1 MAPRWPQVNNGPE
14 HINEHATYLREACS
28 QLQAVERGRQDLVPW
43 NVVQQ
48 YMDSTLAL
56 IGKVL
61 RQPAM
66 NEILQQVQD
75 AARCTQNIQR
85 DVTIIKN
92 SVGLSTTPLNAAN
105 FHRGKNT
112 APSWAQVAAHAK
124 GPPPTSTSASK
135 THSTVTAYKD
145 RVVTVKVKDHGIAQR
160 YRTQPATWI
169 RHQVETAVH
178 GNAATKTAKIVA
190 AHQLKSGDIQIFTST
205 TAEATQLKQNK
216 GWLGGL
222 GEHAEVIVPTYGVI
236 VHGISTSSIN
246 MKDQKATIQQM
257 LADNYTVIPRADIS
271 HIGWLTKEA
280 TLKRASS
287 IVVEFTDPE
296 MANAVIYAGLAWE
309 GQIHQCQLY
318 DRACRVKQC
327 FRCYQYGHI
336 GTQCN
341 ASQTCGYCAELHET
355 KHCKQKGAEG
365 FTPRCTMCKEAHTAW
380 SNACPA
386 RRKEMRRVEQA
397 KEARSIY
404 WHVPAKEKPTPPSAP
419 THIANPRRQTRMPRD
434 TAPPE
439 APALGDI
446 IIVPSPTEG
455 PNEEAWETPA
465 MPHNAP
471 PLDLAI
477 DPQLLAMDNQPST
490 SAYPMDETERAAMQE
505 ADEWLE
511 NMANNADD
519 WLNNPEV
526 EEPSPP
532 TSMATDTRTAQGTIY
547 KGCKCPEHQDI
558 YSDWPTQD
566 AELTIALCM
575 KYNVQKSRDVVL
587 ASLFRN
593 PRVLEYDIL
602 AIQEPW
608 RNPFI
613 NTTYHPLKT
622 HFQLTYLD
630 DTATRACLYINKRID
645 PGAWS
650 VSYISK
656 DIVSLAI
663 RNPSSG
669 RHLHIINVYN
679 EVGTDTLSTVAE
691 TLAALGSDSDVVM
704 LGDFNLHHPLWSTA
718 HRRASEGP
726 SAQPLL
732 TVIEDAQLELLT
744 VPGTPT
750 HRWKDGESTID
761 LAFGTPEIASRL
773 VCCRIDQQ
781 LDCDSDHLPLELTID
796 WRWQPATPTRKRLW
810 AKTNPAVL
818 RQTLQDRLLAA
829 GDGTE
834 LTDHSSIDHLVSAIV
849 EAIQVAIGA
858 STPWSNPSPRSIAG
872 FDQECKDLCS
882 EVQRLRRRW
891 QRTRQDDDYEA
902 YRQARNKKGRHIQ
915 KVLRNTHRQRVEEA
929 SESPSG
935 LWKLVK
941 WAKNRHNETP
951 AGTPALVRP
960 DGGLAQQPE
969 EKADVLRQSF
979 FPPPHQADLSDLEGH
994 EYPTPVECPDITEA
1008 EIEKAVRRAS
1018 PNKAPGTDGIPNAI
1032 LHQTLD
1038 ILLPSLHILFNACF
1052 RLGYCPAH
1060 FKEAVTVV
1068 LRKPGK
1074 DDYTQPKSYRPIA
1087 LLNTLG
1093 KALEAIV
1100 ANRLAYLADAH
1111 GLLPSRHTG
1120 GRKLASTDHAIHFLL
1135 QRIHQAWA
1143 DDKVASLLLLD
1154 VSGAYDNVSRE
1165 RLLHNLRQRRVSPA
1179 IVSWVASFLSDRST
1193 TLKLQEYTAP
1203 STPIQTG
1210 IPQGSPVSPILY
1222 LFYNADLIE
1231 ASKTEDTEAVGYI
1244 DDVSILAVGPTAQ
1257 RNCKTLK
1264 SLHRKAE
1271 EWAKKHGSQFAP
1283 AKYELVHFTR
1293 DPKANSTHAL
1303 RLPHATIQAS
1313 PSCRYLGVQMDTKLR
1328 WDHHRE
1334 KVEAAATNRLSA
1346 LSALASS
1353 TWGTGMINLRH
1364 VYRAMI
1370 VPQMLYGCSAWYIP
1384 GKSPTRRGSSM
1395 VNAIKKIQRRAAQT
1409 ITGAFRTTAGDAVDV
1424 EANLL
1429 PVQQQLEQTALEATM
1444 RIRTSP
1450 LYSDMA
1456 PTARNGRTP
1465 LRDAQSP
1472 LDRFSTILEHKH
1484 GLQLDHLEKRQPHV
1498 VPPWW
1503 TPPFIRISDSTIEAI
1518 QEHDAADPGTFRIYT
1533 DGSGINDH
1541 VGAAAVAPML
1551 SNSDI
1556 RSKRLQYM
1564 GTSDTSTVY
1573 AAELKGLVLALQIVQ
1588 DIYTETSSPGKCAI
1602 FTDNQAAIQAFRW
1615 IPAHVGVPGNEAADR
1630 AAKEAAGMG
1639 SSRQQRPTT
1648 VRTLIATT
1656 RTNIRARMKDE
1667 WDAAWEYAKHG
1678 RDLHRLGVQ
1687 PGKGILKI
1695 HKGTHRAVSSV
1706 ITQIRIGKIGLRA
1719 YLHAIN
1725 KADTDQ
1731 YEYGYGPQI
1740 VRHILLEYRY

>member
-1 MAPRWPQVNNGPE
+1 
-14 HINEHATYLREACS
+14 
-28 QLQAVERGRQDLVPW
+28 
-43 NVVQQ
+43 
-48 YMDSTLAL
+48 
-56 IGKVL
+56 
-61 RQPAM
+61 
-66 NEILQQVQD
+66 
-75 AARCTQNIQR
+75 
-85 DVTIIKN
+85 
-92 SVGLSTTPLNAAN
+92 
-105 FHRGKNT
+105 
-112 APSWAQVAAHAK
+112 
-124 GPPPTSTSASK
+124 
-135 THSTVTAYKD
+135 
-145 RVVTVKVKDHGIAQR
+145 
-160 YRTQPATWI
+160 
-169 RHQVETAVH
+169 
-178 GNAATKTAKIVA
+178 
-190 AHQLKSGDIQIFTST
+190 
-205 TAEATQLKQNK
+205 
-216 GWLGGL
+216 
-222 GEHAEVIVPTYGVI
+222 
-236 VHGISTSSIN
+236 
-246 MKDQKATIQQM
+246 
-257 LADNYTVIPRADIS
+257 
-271 HIGWLTKEA
+271 
-280 TLKRASS
+280 
-287 IVVEFTDPE
+287 
-296 MANAVIYAGLAWE
+296 
-309 GQIHQCQLY
+309 
-318 DRACRVKQC
+318 
-327 FRCYQYGHI
+327 
-336 GTQCN
+336 
-341 ASQTCGYCAELHET
+341 
-355 KHCKQKGAEG
+355 
-365 FTPRCTMCKEAHTAW
+365 
-380 SNACPA
+380 
-386 RRKEMRRVEQA
+386 
-397 KEARSIY
+397 
-404 WHVPAKEKPTPPSAP
+404 
-419 THIANPRRQTRMPRD
+419 
-434 TAPPE
+434 
-439 APALGDI
+439 
-446 IIVPSPTEG
+446 
-455 PNEEAWETPA
+455 
-465 MPHNAP
+465 
-471 PLDLAI
+471 
-477 DPQLLAMDNQPST
+477 
-490 SAYPMDETERAAMQE
+490 
-505 ADEWLE
+505 
-511 NMANNADD
+511 
-519 WLNNPEV
+519 
-526 EEPSPP
+526 
-532 TSMATDTRTAQGTIY
+532 
-547 KGCKCPEHQDI
+547 
-558 YSDWPTQD
+558 
-566 AELTIALCM
+566 
-575 KYNVQKSRDVVL
+575 
-587 ASLFRN
+587 
-593 PRVLEYDIL
+593 
-602 AIQEPW
+602 
-608 RNPFI
+608 
-613 NTTYHPLKT
+613 
-622 HFQLTYLD
+622 
-630 DTATRACLYINKRID
+630 
-645 PGAWS
+645 
-650 VSYISK
+650 
-656 DIVSLAI
+656 
-663 RNPSSG
+663 
-669 RHLHIINVYN
+669 
-679 EVGTDTLSTVAE
+679 
-691 TLAALGSDSDVVM
+691 
-704 LGDFNLHHPLWSTA
+704 
-718 HRRASEGP
+718 
-726 SAQPLL
+726 
-732 TVIEDAQLELLT
+732 
-744 VPGTPT
+744 
-750 HRWKDGESTID
+750 
-761 LAFGTPEIASRL
+761 
-773 VCCRIDQQ
+773 
-781 LDCDSDHLPLELTID
+781 
-796 WRWQPATPTRKRLW
+796 
-810 AKTNPAVL
+810 
-818 RQTLQDRLLAA
+818 
-829 GDGTE
+829 
-834 LTDHSSIDHLVSAIV
+834 
-849 EAIQVAIGA
+849 
-858 STPWSNPSPRSIAG
+858 
-872 FDQECKDLCS
+872 
-882 EVQRLRRRW
+882 
-891 QRTRQDDDYEA
+891 
-902 YRQARNKKGRHIQ
+902 
-915 KVLRNTHRQRVEEA
+915 
-929 SESPSG
+929 
-935 LWKLVK
+935 
-941 WAKNRHNETP
+941 
-951 AGTPALVRP
+951 
-960 DGGLAQQPE
+960 
-969 EKADVLRQSF
+969 
-979 FPPPHQADLSDLEGH
+979 
-994 EYPTPVECPDITEA
+994 
-1008 EIEKAVRRAS
+1008 VRRAS

-1093 KALEAIV
+1093 KVLEAIV

-1165 RLLHNLRQRRVSPA
+1165 RLLHNLRKRRVSPA
-1179 IVSWVASFLSDRST
+1179 IIGWVASFLSDRST

-1334 KVEAAATNRLSA
+1334 KVEAAATKRLSA

-1370 VPQMLYGCSAWYIP
+1370 IPQMLYGCSVWYIP

-1465 LRDAQSP
+1465 RRDAQSP

-1503 TPPFIRISDSTIEAI
+1503 TPPFIRINDSATEAV
-1518 QEHDAADPGTFRIYT
+1518 QEHDATDPGTFRIYT

-1573 AAELKGLVLALQIVQ
+1573 AAELKGLVLAMQIVQ

-1602 FTDNQAAIQAFRW
+1602 FTDNQAAIQAIRNPKCPSGQYILAEAILILDELRNQGWELQFRW
-1615 IPAHVGVPGNEAADR
+1615 IPAHVGVPGNEAADQ

-1639 SSRQQRPTT
+1639 SSTQQQPTT
-1648 VRTLIATT
+1648 ARTLIATT

-1695 HKGTHRAVSSV
+1695 HKGTHRAISSV
-1706 ITQIRIGKIGLRA
+1706 ITQMRVGKIGLRA
-1719 YLHAIN
+1719 YLYAIN
-1725 KADTDQ
+1725 QADTDQ
-1731 YEYGYGPQI
+1731 CECGYGPQT
-1740 VRHILLEYRY
+1740 VRHILLECRHWAEERQQMWAGKTPCVDLKRILCSPTMAVQAAKMMLRTGLLKQFRAVPSTVLQFS